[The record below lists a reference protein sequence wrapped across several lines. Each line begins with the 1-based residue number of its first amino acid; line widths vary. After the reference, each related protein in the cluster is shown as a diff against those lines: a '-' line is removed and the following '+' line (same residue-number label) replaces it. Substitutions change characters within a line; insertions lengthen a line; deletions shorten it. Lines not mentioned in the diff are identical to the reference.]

1 MLRVAFFL
9 FTFSFFCKFNDI
21 SGDCVTDKD
30 CVFHDWMSWQDCS
43 GQCGNQTQIRQRVFC
58 CPRKVQEKNREN
70 CLRACNMALSQSNK
84 FDESRP
90 CRVCDEGHLVAASN
104 TCVCNHG
111 YRGPCCGGRPFLSF
125 QLVLKLFENLLW
137 KSNQYH
143 SFRLKK
149 IWKRDFESCLGLW
162 HQLSTN

>member
-9 FTFSFFCKFNDI
+9 FTFSFFCKFNAI
-21 SGDCVTDKD
+21 SGDCLTDKD

-43 GQCGNQTQIRQRVFC
+43 GQCGNQMQIRQREFC
-58 CPRKVQEKNREN
+58 CPEHVQNKNRVN
-70 CLRACNMALSQSNK
+70 CLGACSIALSESSK

-111 YRGPCCGGRPFLSF
+111 YRGPCCGGRPFLY
-125 QLVLKLFENLLW
+125 L
-137 KSNQYH
+137 
-143 SFRLKK
+143 
-149 IWKRDFESCLGLW
+149 
-162 HQLSTN
+162 